1 MGKTKMGVNECAT
14 CNAAGDMEVAS
25 VTNGADLR
33 KHVRRRDPL
42 AWLLPLSERLHYILF
57 LRRKNASILPQSC
70 AVQEIEFCK
79 ISKRFPAHLVMSISA
94 QAAIDLGKEILEGA
108 GGRGQSIPD
117 VIELILKEAFQI
129 VCIFLLNKGIAGVG

>member
-1 MGKTKMGVNECAT
+1 
-14 CNAAGDMEVAS
+14 
-25 VTNGADLR
+25 
-33 KHVRRRDPL
+33 
-42 AWLLPLSERLHYILF
+42 
-57 LRRKNASILPQSC
+57 
-70 AVQEIEFCK
+70 
-79 ISKRFPAHLVMSISA
+79 MSISA

>member
-1 MGKTKMGVNECAT
+1 MEKVRAAEKEREKGEMKANGESESRAEREREREGEGVGKTKMGVNECAT

-42 AWLLPLSERLHYILF
+42 ALLLPLSERLHYILF

-70 AVQEIEFCK
+70 AVQEI
-79 ISKRFPAHLVMSISA
+79 
-94 QAAIDLGKEILEGA
+94 
-108 GGRGQSIPD
+108 
-117 VIELILKEAFQI
+117 
-129 VCIFLLNKGIAGVG
+129 

>member
-1 MGKTKMGVNECAT
+1 MGVNECAT

-42 AWLLPLSERLHYILF
+42 ALLLPLSERLHYILF
-57 LRRKNASILPQSC
+57 LRRKNTSILPQSC

-79 ISKRFPAHLVMSISA
+79 ISKRFPAASCDVHFRTGRSRSRKINFGGGG
-94 QAAIDLGKEILEGA
+94 GK
-108 GGRGQSIPD
+108 SIPD

-129 VCIFLLNKGIAGVG
+129 VCIFLLNKKIAGLG